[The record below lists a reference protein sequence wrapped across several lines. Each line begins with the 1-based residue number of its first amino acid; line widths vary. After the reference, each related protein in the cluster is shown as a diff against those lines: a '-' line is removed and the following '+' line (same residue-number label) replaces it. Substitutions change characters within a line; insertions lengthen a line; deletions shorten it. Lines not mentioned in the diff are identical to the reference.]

1 MVKDQDHLKKI
12 ATVCIDTAKKL
23 GATDSNAF
31 VMHSISET
39 VNFRN
44 KKLDESDRSDNLGVT
59 LTTYIGKKKS
69 TISSSNLTETNIKN
83 LIERCIETT
92 KITPED
98 EFNSLPDKDLLAR
111 EINDLNL
118 YDDNHIENEKKIDYL
133 KEVENSAFE
142 NKEIINT
149 ETGFSEN
156 KSNFI
161 LANSDGFLNGYKS
174 SSFSA
179 SCVAVAKDTNN
190 NMERDYEFT
199 SKCHLDDMLKPK
211 EIGSIAAKKTIEK
224 LNPQKI
230 KSEKISVV
238 FDRRISKGILSTL
251 AGAISASA
259 IARGT
264 SFLKEKLNKEIFS
277 SSINVLDKPN
287 IAKGLGSRYFDS
299 EGVKSEELK
308 LVDQGVLK
316 HYLVDTYYGKK
327 LNLKSNGRCDG
338 TSNLFFENG
347 AISYQDLLK
356 LNQRTLYVTETIGH
370 GTNLVTG
377 DYSVGATGFIIENGV
392 FKHPVSEITIAG
404 NFKDIFK
411 NITLANDLEFKY
423 ATNAPTMLIEGMV
436 VAGK

>member
-98 EFNSLPDKDLLAR
+98 EFNSLPDKELLAR

-161 LANSDGFLNGYKS
+161 LANSYGFLNGYKS

-370 GTNLVTG
+370 GSNLVTG

>member
-98 EFNSLPDKDLLAR
+98 EFNSLPDKELLAR

-142 NKEIINT
+142 SKEIINT

-161 LANSDGFLNGYKS
+161 LANSYGFLNGYKS

-308 LVDQGVLK
+308 LVDRGVLK

-356 LNQRTLYVTETIGH
+356 LNQRILYVTETIGH

>member
-1 MVKDQDHLKKI
+1 MVKDQNHLKKI

-98 EFNSLPDKDLLAR
+98 EFNSLPDKELLAR

>member
-98 EFNSLPDKDLLAR
+98 EFNSLPDKELLAR

-142 NKEIINT
+142 SKEIINT

-156 KSNFI
+156 KSNFR
-161 LANSDGFLNGYKS
+161 LANSYGFLNGYKS

-356 LNQRTLYVTETIGH
+356 LNQRILYVTETIGH

>member
-98 EFNSLPDKDLLAR
+98 EFNSLPDKELLAR

-142 NKEIINT
+142 SKEIINT

-161 LANSDGFLNGYKS
+161 LANSYGFLNGYKS

-347 AISYQDLLK
+347 TISYQDLLK

-370 GTNLVTG
+370 GSNLVTG

>member
-1 MVKDQDHLKKI
+1 MVKDQDYLKKI
-12 ATVCIDTAKKL
+12 ATVCIETAKKL

-98 EFNSLPDKDLLAR
+98 EFNSLPDKELLAR

-142 NKEIINT
+142 SKEIINT

-347 AISYQDLLK
+347 TISYQDLLK
-356 LNQRTLYVTETIGH
+356 LNQRILYVTETIGH

>member
-98 EFNSLPDKDLLAR
+98 EFNSLPDKELLAR

-142 NKEIINT
+142 SKEIINT

-264 SFLKEKLNKEIFS
+264 SFMKEKLNKEIFS

-299 EGVKSEELK
+299 EGVKTEELK

-356 LNQRTLYVTETIGH
+356 LNQRILYVTETIGH

>member
-98 EFNSLPDKDLLAR
+98 EFNSLPDKELLAR

-142 NKEIINT
+142 SKEIINT

-347 AISYQDLLK
+347 TISYQDLLK
-356 LNQRTLYVTETIGH
+356 LNQRILYVTETIGH

>member
-370 GTNLVTG
+370 GSNLVTG

>member
-69 TISSSNLTETNIKN
+69 TISSSNLTETNIKD

-133 KEVENSAFE
+133 REVENSAFE

-404 NFKDIFK
+404 NFEDIFK

>member
-1 MVKDQDHLKKI
+1 MVKDQDYLKKI

-347 AISYQDLLK
+347 TISYQDLLK

-370 GTNLVTG
+370 GSNLVTG

-411 NITLANDLEFKY
+411 NMTLANDLEFKY

>member
-1 MVKDQDHLKKI
+1 MVKDQDYLKKI

>member
-98 EFNSLPDKDLLAR
+98 EFNSLPDKELLAR

-142 NKEIINT
+142 SKEIINT

-161 LANSDGFLNGYKS
+161 LANSYGFLNGYKS

>member
-1 MVKDQDHLKKI
+1 MVKDQDYLKKK
-12 ATVCIDTAKKL
+12 ASFCIDLAKKL
-23 GATDSNAF
+23 GATESNAF
-31 VMHSISET
+31 AMHSVSET

-69 TISSSNLTETNIKN
+69 SISSSNLAEENIKD

-98 EFNSLPDKDLLAR
+98 EFNSLPDKDLLATK
-111 EINDLNL
+111 ISDLNL
-118 YDDNHIENEKKIDYL
+118 YDDDHIANDEKIEYL
-133 KEVENSAFE
+133 KEVEESAFE
-142 NKEIINT
+142 KKEIINT
-149 ETGFSEN
+149 ETSFSES

-179 SCVAVAKDTNN
+179 SCVAVAKDSNN

-199 SKCHLDDMLKPK
+199 NTCHLQDMMRPSQ
-211 EIGSIAAKKTIEK
+211 IGIMAAKKTIQK

-230 KSEKISVV
+230 ESEKISII
-238 FDRRISKGILSTL
+238 FDRRISKGILNVL
-251 AGAISASA
+251 ASAISASS

-264 SFLKEKLNKEIFS
+264 SFLKDKINENIFS
-277 SSINVLDKPN
+277 DSINIFDKPN
-287 IAKGLGSRYFDS
+287 MTKGLGSRYFDS
-299 EGVKSEELK
+299 EGVKTEELK
-308 LVDQGVLK
+308 LVDQGILK
-316 HYLVDTYYGKK
+316 HYLVDTYNGKK
-327 LNLKSNGRCDG
+327 LKLKSNGRCNG
-338 TSNLFFENG
+338 TSNLFFEKG
-347 AISYQDLLK
+347 SISYKDLLK
-356 LNQRTLYVTETIGH
+356 LNQKILYVTETIGH
-370 GTNLVTG
+370 GSNLVTG
-377 DYSVGATGFIIENGV
+377 DYSVGANGFIVENGI

-411 NITLANDLEFKY
+411 NITLADDLEFKY
-423 ATNAPTMLIEGMV
+423 STNAPTMLVEGMV

>member
-98 EFNSLPDKDLLAR
+98 EFNSLPDKELLAR

-133 KEVENSAFE
+133 KEVENSAFD

-356 LNQRTLYVTETIGH
+356 LNQRILYVTETIGH

>member
-12 ATVCIDTAKKL
+12 ATVCIDTSKKL

-98 EFNSLPDKDLLAR
+98 EFNSLPDKELLAR